1 MALLGA
7 PLIGWSSDRFDRK
20 FILALTAALG
30 IIGFG
35 GFGIVSENPRGGAA
49 FIFAM
54 LSGNQLFAMLIWRIK
69 SNWRNRY
76 KSRIIYRTI
85 CR

>member
-7 PLIGWSSDRFDRK
+7 PLVGWSSDRFDRK
-20 FILALTAALG
+20 FILVLTAAVG

-35 GFGIVSENPRGGAA
+35 GFGVVSGNPSGATA

-54 LSGNQLFAMLIWRIK
+54 LSGKSFMLQHQLQD
-69 SNWRNRY
+69 
-76 KSRIIYRTI
+76 
-85 CR
+85 